1 MSSLRP
7 AGSSTKT
14 LEQKLKMELE
24 LNRRAVLA
32 GWVLPSPP
40 VTAVEASIAARK
52 ERTLASLSPKARKAA
67 RRYMQE
73 KERAAL
79 QLKREQFE
87 RQAPPVST
95 QGAARKRVA
104 WADSEER
111 VHFFESYKELLFDFS
126 WQILT
131 LGFSEEINRRY
142 VPNYD
147 VECRYAIDFE
157 NGWKCY
163 SEHEGLKRIEAPGLS
178 VNGYQSMSDDH
189 KDSDDEEYLFD
200 KNAET
205 F

>member
-7 AGSSTKT
+7 AESSTKT
-14 LEQKLKMELE
+14 LEQKLDMERE
-24 LNRRAVLA
+24 LHRRAVKA

-40 VTAVEASIAARK
+40 VSAVEARIAARK

-67 RRYMQE
+67 RRYMME

-104 WADSEER
+104 WADSEKR
-111 VHFFESYKELLFDFS
+111 VHSFESYKELLY
-126 WQILT
+126 
-131 LGFSEEINRRY
+131 EINGRY
-142 VPNYD
+142 KPNYD
-147 VECRYAIDFE
+147 VECRYAMDFE

-163 SEHEGLKRIEAPGLS
+163 SEIEGLQRIEAPGLS

-189 KDSDDEEYLFD
+189 KDSENEEYLFD